1 MINGSSKKL
10 QVWLPLLLSITMI
23 LGMMLG
29 YRMKESMPGK
39 KFFSIDKSYPL
50 QEVLDLIKNKYVDSV
65 NIRKLTDTAI
75 TAMLG
80 KLDPH
85 TVLIPAEDLQQ
96 INEDIAGNFFGIGIE
111 FEIFDDTINVLNVL
125 PDGPAFK
132 AGLMAGD
139 KLIKVNDSSFVG
151 RKLKETRIMKML
163 RGGIGTEVNVQVL
176 RKNELKT
183 FKITRGIIPMSSV
196 DAAYMMSPGLGY
208 IRLNKFSQVTYR
220 EFMEQLE
227 KLKNQG
233 LQQLILD
240 LRGNGGGVLD
250 QATEIADEFLDG
262 DKLITYTEGTH
273 FPKKEYRCKRN
284 GLFETG
290 KLVVLADEGSASAS
304 EILIGALQDWNRAT
318 IVGRR
323 TFGKGLVQEQYDLSD
338 GSALRLTISRYYT
351 PVGRSIQR
359 PYSSGEKAY
368 YEEIIQRYHNG
379 EIATADSLKYDTTKK
394 YKTPGGKIVYGG
406 GGITPDVYV
415 PLDTLENYN
424 FLLGRLYNKG
434 TITAYA
440 YQYFLNNPQK
450 FNGVKDAADFSK
462 NFQLTG
468 EEWNQ
473 FKTRALKDSFDFS
486 NISLK
491 EKLLLELRIKSA
503 IARQKWR
510 TQGYYLSLNT
520 GDEVI
525 KKAVELLSK

>member
-1 MINGSSKKL
+1 MINGANKKL

-23 LGMMLG
+23 LGMLLG
-29 YRMKESMPGK
+29 YRMKENMPGK
-39 KFFSIDKSYPL
+39 KFFSIDKSHPI
-50 QEVLDLIKNKYVDSV
+50 QEVLDLIKSKYVDDV
-65 NIRKLTDTAI
+65 KLEDLKDTAI

-85 TVLIPAEDLQQ
+85 SVLIPAEELEG

-111 FEIFDDTINVLNVL
+111 FEVFDDTINVLNVL
-125 PDGPAFK
+125 PDGPSAK
-132 AGLMAGD
+132 AGLMVGD
-139 KLIKVNDSSFVG
+139 KFLAVNDSVFVG
-151 RKLKETRIMKML
+151 KKLKEGKISKKL
-163 RGGIGTEVNVQVL
+163 RGGLGTDVVVEVL
-176 RKNELKT
+176 RNGERKK

-208 IRLNKFSQVTYR
+208 IKLNKFSQVTYR

-233 LQQLILD
+233 LQKLILD

-250 QATEIADEFLDG
+250 QATEVADEFLDG
-262 DKLITYTEGTH
+262 DKLITYTEGSH

-323 TFGKGLVQEQYDLSD
+323 TFGKGLVQEQYDLTD
-338 GSALRLTISRYYT
+338 GSALRLTIARYFT

-359 PYSSGEKAY
+359 SYSHGEKAY
-368 YEEIIQRYHNG
+368 YEEIIQRFHNG
-379 EIATADSLKYDTTKK
+379 EAINPDSVKNDTTKT
-394 YKTPGGKIVYGG
+394 YKTPSGKTVYGG

-415 PLDTLENYN
+415 SLDTLKSYN
-424 FLLGRLYNKG
+424 FLLNKLYYKG

-440 YQYFLNNPQK
+440 YHYFLNNRQSLEKIKNP
-450 FNGVKDAADFSK
+450 GDFSK
-462 NFQLTG
+462 DFRLS
-468 EEWNQ
+468 EEDWTQ
-473 FKTRALKDSFDFS
+473 FKVKATKDSFDFNS
-486 NISLK
+486 IPLN
-491 EKLLLELRIKSA
+491 EKNLIELRIKSS

-510 TQGYYLSLNT
+510 NQGYYLSMNA
-520 GDEVI
+520 GDTMI
-525 KKAVELLSK
+525 KKAIDVLNR